1 MLSCDEY
8 IVEIDK
14 NGKINKIPYSPLL
27 DVMGEENYKKYIK
40 KLEENKLNKEIE
52 NNKNKFINLD
62 HHWVEVEKE
71 EEDYEKLIEKEE
83 EDYEK
88 LIEDFK
94 EEFIES
100 MPGLIEVE
108 EIKNAELILTIRKTE
123 DYFDWDVERNEN
135 PDIEMMEIENKLYG
149 MLFYGFRRKDQQNS
163 IDSILDYIYNTLK
176 KELY

>member
-8 IVEIDK
+8 IVEIDE

-52 NNKNKFINLD
+52 NNKNKFLNFN
-62 HHWVEVEKE
+62 HHWVEV
-71 EEDYEKLIEKEE
+71 EKEE

>member
-8 IVEIDK
+8 IVEIDE

-40 KLEENKLNKEIE
+40 KLEENKLNKE
-52 NNKNKFINLD
+52 
-62 HHWVEVEKE
+62 V
-71 EEDYEKLIEKEE
+71 EKEE

-135 PDIEMMEIENKLYG
+135 PDIEMIEIENKL
-149 MLFYGFRRKDQQNS
+149 YGFRRKDQQNS

>member
-8 IVEIDK
+8 IVEIDE

-52 NNKNKFINLD
+52 NKFLNFD
-62 HHWVEVEKE
+62 HHWVEV
-71 EEDYEKLIEKEE
+71 EKEE

-123 DYFDWDVERNEN
+123 DYFNWDVERNEN